1 MGTHGSCAG
10 HGAVGLR
17 REWGLERFRL
27 RLDLA
32 EENMSEQEM
41 SVGGIWMVLE
51 VLADGAV
58 SFGELCLLEKR
69 FGISK
74 GDLAWEIGRASCRE
88 RERVWVVSRVITRK
102 RLRTANRQRC
112 RAEQ

>member
-69 FGISK
+69 FGM
-74 GDLAWEIGRASCRE
+74 GRKTEASLE
-88 RERVWVVSRVITRK
+88 FVEFVSSSVEEK
-102 RLRTANRQRC
+102 RC
-112 RAEQ
+112 RAARG